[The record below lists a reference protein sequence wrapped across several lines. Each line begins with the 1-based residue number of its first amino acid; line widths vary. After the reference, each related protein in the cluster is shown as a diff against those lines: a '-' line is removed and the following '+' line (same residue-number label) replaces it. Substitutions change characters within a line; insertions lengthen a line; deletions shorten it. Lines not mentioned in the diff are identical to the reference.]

1 MRLPGK
7 FAGSSKVRRKKK
19 FRLNFTRAKVKNIL
33 IFSFLMLSILPLGI
47 VGYLTYQ
54 DSRNALEE
62 KVGFYSQQI
71 AGQIVEKIDSKID
84 ELENTSMLVFGD
96 TKMNELIGINEFE
109 DFFEEL
115 QTNNQVTEFIKNIVI
130 LNNDIKSISIL
141 KENGKY
147 YHAYTTDK
155 EINNNLGEDFFSSSL
170 YERVKSASGRPVWV
184 SNYRGQD
191 DNIYMFRQLINLR
204 NGREIGILVFN
215 IKIDAF
221 HDIVTG
227 TDFGEGARITLLN
240 EDKTIITGLD
250 NELRGS
256 LYDGFVDMEIDSA
269 YMKVDNTLTV
279 YATTKYGWKLIA
291 AIPVES
297 ILGDVYAIGRRTGF
311 LVLGCTLAAVFM
323 GIIISL
329 GISNPLRKIM
339 ELMSMVEKGDL
350 TVNSDLKGKN
360 ELASLSA
367 SFNNM
372 TNNIRELINNA
383 RQVSDTVLAETDVIN
398 DVSRQSH
405 LIAHQVSES
414 IETIALG
421 AQKQAEDAHRS
432 SEVMEL
438 LAERIGSVEENVS
451 AVLEIAG
458 EVKIISKGAGDTVN
472 ILNEKSNIT
481 ARMFN
486 KIKEDIILLN
496 DKALEIRK
504 IIDLINGISEQT
516 SLLSLNASIEAARAG
531 AAGKGFAVVAEEIKH
546 LAEQTGGSTKIVGN
560 IIEEILK
567 QSQNTVEEVEKANSI
582 FEEQNHSVHE
592 TEEAFRT
599 IINALE
605 RITEEVNRV
614 SESTKEINEYK
625 IKAVDE
631 IINIASI
638 AQESAASTEEVTAAS
653 EEQVSFAVRLAELAG
668 KLQETVDQLISQLNE
683 FKIYEGV

>member
-1 MRLPGK
+1 
-7 FAGSSKVRRKKK
+7 
-19 FRLNFTRAKVKNIL
+19 
-33 IFSFLMLSILPLGI
+33 
-47 VGYLTYQ
+47 
-54 DSRNALEE
+54 
-62 KVGFYSQQI
+62 
-71 AGQIVEKIDSKID
+71 
-84 ELENTSMLVFGD
+84 
-96 TKMNELIGINEFE
+96 
-109 DFFEEL
+109 
-115 QTNNQVTEFIKNIVI
+115 
-130 LNNDIKSISIL
+130 
-141 KENGKY
+141 
-147 YHAYTTDK
+147 
-155 EINNNLGEDFFSSSL
+155 
-170 YERVKSASGRPVWV
+170 
-184 SNYRGQD
+184 
-191 DNIYMFRQLINLR
+191 
-204 NGREIGILVFN
+204 
-215 IKIDAF
+215 
-221 HDIVTG
+221 
-227 TDFGEGARITLLN
+227 
-240 EDKTIITGLD
+240 
-250 NELRGS
+250 
-256 LYDGFVDMEIDSA
+256 
-269 YMKVDNTLTV
+269 
-279 YATTKYGWKLIA
+279 
-291 AIPVES
+291 
-297 ILGDVYAIGRRTGF
+297 
-311 LVLGCTLAAVFM
+311 
-323 GIIISL
+323 
-329 GISNPLRKIM
+329 
-339 ELMSMVEKGDL
+339 
-350 TVNSDLKGKN
+350 
-360 ELASLSA
+360 
-367 SFNNM
+367 
-372 TNNIRELINNA
+372 
-383 RQVSDTVLAETDVIN
+383 
-398 DVSRQSH
+398 
-405 LIAHQVSES
+405 
-414 IETIALG
+414 
-421 AQKQAEDAHRS
+421 
-432 SEVMEL
+432 MEL